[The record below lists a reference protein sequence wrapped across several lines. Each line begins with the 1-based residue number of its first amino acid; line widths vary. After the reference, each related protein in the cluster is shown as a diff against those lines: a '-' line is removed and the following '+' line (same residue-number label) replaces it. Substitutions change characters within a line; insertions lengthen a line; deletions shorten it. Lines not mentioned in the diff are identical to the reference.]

1 MADYGSAL
9 RDQALILALLQE
21 SNLASRQVD
30 QRLFALSDELA
41 ANRWLSTQER
51 NALFLAGRGLLGKPE
66 GQWQARLDSAGEVR
80 EFNNAESGMKLEGPL
95 LASPL
100 SVQNQGSETLYQQL
114 TLSGYPRQAPAAV
127 GNGMQIRR
135 EYLGMNGQP
144 LDLHNLRSGD
154 LVLVH
159 LALKAEDR
167 VPDALVVD
175 LLPAGLEL
183 ENQNL
188 ASSSASL
195 QDSGSEVQNLLSQMQ
210 QADIQ
215 HMEFRDDRF
224 VAAVPVNEGQPVTLV
239 YLARAVTPGTYQVP
253 VPMVESMYVPQWRA
267 TGAASGPLIV
277 VP

>member
-1 MADYGSAL
+1 ML
-9 RDQALILALLQE
+9 VWLE
-21 SNLASRQVD
+21 VKAS
-30 QRLFALSDELA
+30 
-41 ANRWLSTQER
+41 
-51 NALFLAGRGLLGKPE
+51 
-66 GQWQARLDSAGEVR
+66 
-80 EFNNAESGMKLEGPL
+80 
-95 LASPL
+95 
-100 SVQNQGSETLYQQL
+100 QN
-114 TLSGYPRQAPAAV
+114 
-127 GNGMQIRR
+127 
-135 EYLGMNGQP
+135 
-144 LDLHNLRSGD
+144 
-154 LVLVH
+154 
-159 LALKAEDR
+159 

-239 YLARAVTPGTYQVP
+239 YLARAVTPGTYEVP

>member
-1 MADYGSAL
+1 LAEGNLKGDKPQVQNLNAD
-9 RDQALILALLQE
+9 Q
-21 SNLASRQVD
+21 
-30 QRLFALSDELA
+30 LA
-41 ANRWLSTQER
+41 ALQVTNTGTAPLWV
-51 NALFLAGRGLLGKPE
+51 
-66 GQWQARLDSAGEVR
+66 RLDS
-80 EFNNAESGMKLEGPL
+80 
-95 LASPL
+95 
-100 SVQNQGSETLYQQL
+100 
-114 TLSGYPRQAPAAV
+114 SGYPQYAPQPASNVLKIERQILATD
-127 GNGMQIRR
+127 GSSKS
-135 EYLGMNGQP
+135 LSS
-144 LDLHNLRSGD
+144 LKSGE
-154 LVLVH
+154 LVLVW
-159 LALKAEDR
+159 LNVTASQS

-195 QDSGSEVQNLLSQMQ
+195 QESGSEVQNLLSQMQ

-239 YLARAVTPGTYQVP
+239 YLARAVTPGTYAVP
-253 VPMVESMYVPQWRA
+253 VPLVESMYVPQWRA

>member
-1 MADYGSAL
+1 MWL
-9 RDQALILALLQE
+9 E
-21 SNLASRQVD
+21 VKAS
-30 QRLFALSDELA
+30 
-41 ANRWLSTQER
+41 
-51 NALFLAGRGLLGKPE
+51 
-66 GQWQARLDSAGEVR
+66 
-80 EFNNAESGMKLEGPL
+80 
-95 LASPL
+95 
-100 SVQNQGSETLYQQL
+100 QN
-114 TLSGYPRQAPAAV
+114 
-127 GNGMQIRR
+127 
-135 EYLGMNGQP
+135 
-144 LDLHNLRSGD
+144 
-154 LVLVH
+154 
-159 LALKAEDR
+159 

-239 YLARAVTPGTYQVP
+239 YGARRHTGNLPVP